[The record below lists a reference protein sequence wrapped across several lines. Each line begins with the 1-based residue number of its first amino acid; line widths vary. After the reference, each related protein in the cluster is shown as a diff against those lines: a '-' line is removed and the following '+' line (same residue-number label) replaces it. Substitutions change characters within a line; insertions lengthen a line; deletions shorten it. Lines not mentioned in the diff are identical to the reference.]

1 MWHFDK
7 PDMARAKEV
16 LGDTACIMGN
26 VPSSLLFSG
35 TPQEIKDYCRQLIE
49 VVGKGGGFILAE
61 GALVDEGKP
70 DNLRAVIAAASEY
83 GVYK

>member
-1 MWHFDK
+1 
-7 PDMARAKEV
+7 MAE
-16 LGDTACIMGN
+16 
-26 VPSSLLFSG
+26 LLEEQRENWG
-35 TPQEIKDYCRQLIE
+35 TR
-49 VVGKGGGFILAE
+49 GGFILAE